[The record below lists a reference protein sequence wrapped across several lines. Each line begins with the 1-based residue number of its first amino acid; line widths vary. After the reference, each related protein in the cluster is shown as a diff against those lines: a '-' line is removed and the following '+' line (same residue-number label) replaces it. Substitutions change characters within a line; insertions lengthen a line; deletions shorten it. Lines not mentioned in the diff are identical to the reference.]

1 MLISTSKG
9 KNVVSQDLIT
19 QYKNSIRIQY
29 QDAEMERKYQKEQP
43 SRGRSSSVF
52 AFGSL
57 LLLSLAFAFLE
68 SKAFG
73 RAVSTPMYAYL
84 AVAVLASGNLFV
96 SMVSQK
102 SYWPDIRLMIN
113 GIACMGGVI
122 TAVYL
127 QKYSAY
133 HALEMTLLIIWI
145 GSLNVV
151 RFPMVTLVALILA
164 GIFLMVMSVTEI
176 SRFWIDIVGILLLSA
191 TIISAYFSYILERY
205 RRQNYLYSN
214 INQDMTNRQ
223 ETWAFTLLD
232 LDEALNSILDFKK
245 MIGVLKRHIEAVI
258 KFDSYILTSLEG
270 QGPKPVADK
279 IEGTLFEIE
288 DKTLWSEE
296 VLTRLTQT
304 RQAITSAEQEEK
316 KGFLGLVNKKTLSYR
331 MDVPVISDSK
341 LMGVISL
348 RRSSEPFNELDKI
361 ASVSIA
367 TQAMLIYQQATRN
380 ASVVL
385 QSQSPAPI
393 PIPGRRKDDKTV
405 TSKLATSQSTDMDMT
420 DHSFIDPE
428 IQVELRGKME
438 DRKSARDSEK
448 KTITLLSRENA
459 DKKAMERY
467 QTALTQSEPLS
478 ILIIEV
484 DGMSKLREQDGDQ
497 VAYKVFSAIVKYIF
511 SKVNKDKDTMGR
523 YGQNGLSVL
532 MPDVDMNAAEKFAEE
547 VRQFVSTARY
557 KTPYGDKSTTLSIGV
572 AAMTDDTGNY
582 HSMVKRADMA
592 LFVAKKNGRNCVKV
606 RL

>member
-1 MLISTSKG
+1 
-9 KNVVSQDLIT
+9 
-19 QYKNSIRIQY
+19 
-29 QDAEMERKYQKEQP
+29 MERKYQKEQP

-73 RAVSTPMYAYL
+73 RTISTPMYAYL
-84 AVAVLASGNLFV
+84 AIAALASGNLFV
-96 SMVSQK
+96 SLVSQK

-133 HALEMTLLIIWI
+133 HALEMTLLIIWT

-151 RFPMVTLVALILA
+151 RFPMVNLVTLILA
-164 GIFLMVMSVTEI
+164 GVFLLVMSVTEV
-176 SRFWIDIVGILLLSA
+176 SRFWIDVVGILLLSA

-205 RRQNYLYSN
+205 RRQNYLYFN
-214 INQDMTNRQ
+214 TNQDMTNRQ

-270 QGPKPVADK
+270 QGPKPTADK

-296 VLTRLTQT
+296 RLTKLTQT

-316 KGFLGLVNKKTLSYR
+316 KGFLGMVNKIALSYR
-331 MDVPVISDSK
+331 MDVPVISGSK

-367 TQAMLIYQQATRN
+367 TQAMLIYQRATRN

-385 QSQSPAPI
+385 QSPAPI
-393 PIPGRRKDDKTV
+393 PIPGRRKSDKTV

-428 IQVELRGKME
+428 IQIELRGKAE
-438 DRKSARDSEK
+438 DRKNARDPVK

-459 DKKAMERY
+459 DKNAMEKY

-484 DGMSKLREQDGDQ
+484 DAMSKLREQDGDQ
-497 VAYKVFSAIVKYIF
+497 VAYRVFSAIVKYIF
-511 SKVNKDKDTMGR
+511 SKVKKDKDTMGR

-532 MPDVDMNAAEKFAEE
+532 MPDIDMNAAEKFAEE
-547 VRQFVSTARY
+547 IRQFVSTARY
-557 KTPYGDKSTTLSIGV
+557 KTPFGDKSTTLSIGV